1 MTGDL
6 FDWAFA
12 RLVREAR
19 ARPYAHAG
27 AASKRLRKFVTAQ
40 LRAEVTR

>member
-6 FDWAFA
+6 FAWTFA

-19 ARPYAHAG
+19 ARPYAHAH
-27 AASKRLRKFVTAQ
+27 AAAKRLRAFVTAQ